1 MRQRPTNVEY
11 TAYQEQY
18 VSLVGDGSITDI
30 LAEQAE
36 HSIALFSSIT
46 EEQASYR
53 YAPGKW
59 TLKEV
64 IGHISDNERVM
75 SYRLLRIA
83 RGDKTPLPGYNQDDF
98 MNEASFQ
105 LWTLSQVIEDYE
117 SVRRSTLTLLRG
129 LSDEAWSKTGIAN
142 DSAISAR
149 ALAYINAGHEL
160 HHLSIIQ
167 EKYLAK

>member
-11 TAYQEQY
+11 SAYQEQY
-18 VSLVGDGSITDI
+18 VSLVGEGSITDI

-36 HSIALFSSIT
+36 RTIALLSSIT
-46 EEQASYR
+46 EEQANYR

-59 TLKEV
+59 ALKEV

-83 RGDKTPLPGYNQDDF
+83 RGDKTPLHGYDQDDF
-98 MNEASFQ
+98 MKEAPFQ
-105 LWTLSQVIEDYE
+105 SWTLSQVIEDYA
-117 SVRRSTLTLLRG
+117 SVRRATLTLVRG
-129 LSDEAWSKTGIAN
+129 LSDEALLRTGIAN

-160 HHLSIIQ
+160 HHLRIIQ
-167 EKYLAK
+167 EKYLAN

>member
-11 TAYQEQY
+11 SAYQEQY
-18 VSLVGDGSITDI
+18 VSLVGEGSITDI

-36 HSIALFSSIT
+36 RTIALLSSIT
-46 EEQASYR
+46 EEQANYR

-59 TLKEV
+59 ALKEV

-83 RGDKTPLPGYNQDDF
+83 RGDKTPLPGYDQDDF
-98 MNEASFQ
+98 MKEAPFQ
-105 LWTLSQVIEDYE
+105 SWTLSQVIEDYA
-117 SVRRSTLTLLRG
+117 SVRRATLTLVRG
-129 LSDEAWSKTGIAN
+129 LSDEALLRTGIAN

-160 HHLSIIQ
+160 HHLRIIQ
-167 EKYLAK
+167 EKYLAN

>member
-11 TAYQEQY
+11 SAYQEQY
-18 VSLVGDGSITDI
+18 VSLVGEGSITDI

-36 HSIALFSSIT
+36 RTIALLSSIT
-46 EEQASYR
+46 EEQANYR

-59 TLKEV
+59 ALKEV

-83 RGDKTPLPGYNQDDF
+83 RGDKTPLPGYDQDDF
-98 MNEASFQ
+98 MKEAPFQ
-105 LWTLSQVIEDYE
+105 SWTLSQVIEDYA
-117 SVRRSTLTLLRG
+117 SVRRATLTLVCG
-129 LSDEAWSKTGIAN
+129 LSDEALLRTGIAN

-160 HHLSIIQ
+160 HHLRIIQ
-167 EKYLAK
+167 EKYLAN

>member
-11 TAYQEQY
+11 SAYQEQY
-18 VSLVGDGSITDI
+18 VSLVGEGSITDI

-36 HSIALFSSIT
+36 RTIALLSSIT
-46 EEQASYR
+46 EEQANYR

-83 RGDKTPLPGYNQDDF
+83 RGDKTPLPGYDQDDF
-98 MNEASFQ
+98 MKEAPFQ
-105 LWTLSQVIEDYE
+105 SWTLSQVIEDYA
-117 SVRRSTLTLLRG
+117 SVRRATLTLVRG
-129 LSDEAWSKTGIAN
+129 LSDEALLRTGIAN

-160 HHLSIIQ
+160 HHLRIIQ
-167 EKYLAK
+167 EKYLAN

>member
-18 VSLVGDGSITDI
+18 VSLVGDGCITDI
-30 LAEQAE
+30 LAEQTKQ
-36 HSIALFSSIT
+36 SIALFSSIT
-46 EEQASYR
+46 EEQANYR

-98 MNEASFQ
+98 MNEAAFQ
-105 LWTLSQVIEDYE
+105 SWTLSQVIEDYE

-167 EKYLAK
+167 EKYLAN

>member
-36 HSIALFSSIT
+36 RTVALLSSIT
-46 EEQASYR
+46 EEQANYR

-64 IGHISDNERVM
+64 IGHISDNERIM

-105 LWTLSQVIEDYE
+105 SWTLSQVIEDYI

-129 LSDEAWSKTGIAN
+129 LSDEAWSRTGIAN

-160 HHLSIIQ
+160 HHLSVIQ
-167 EKYLAK
+167 EKYLVK

>member
-11 TAYQEQY
+11 SAYQEQY
-18 VSLVGDGSITDI
+18 VSLVGEGSITDI

-36 HSIALFSSIT
+36 WTIALLSSIT
-46 EEQASYR
+46 EEQANYR

-59 TLKEV
+59 ALKEV

-83 RGDKTPLPGYNQDDF
+83 RGDKTPLPGYDQDDF
-98 MNEASFQ
+98 MKEAPFQ
-105 LWTLSQVIEDYE
+105 SWTLSQVIEDYA
-117 SVRRSTLTLLRG
+117 SVRRATLTLVRG
-129 LSDEAWSKTGIAN
+129 LSDEALLRTGIAN

-160 HHLSIIQ
+160 HHLRIIQ
-167 EKYLAK
+167 EKYLAN